1 LFFSCLYGSTST
13 AELDSGVFWLAHTIM
28 ISRSLLRR
36 TQYVSPYM
44 IMRSRLASTAGP
56 PPPPSTSGSQHPRA
70 QLEES
75 ARPET
80 TSSPDA
86 QPSTSTSR
94 SGDQSQDDQPANAIL
109 VRELDPSIPRITP
122 FHTYRFFVALEKT
135 FPTPIARTLMK
146 STRSLL
152 VDRLLRI
159 RREALDVKDMDNVS
173 PLMKQR

>member
-1 LFFSCLYGSTST
+1 
-13 AELDSGVFWLAHTIM
+13 M

-56 PPPPSTSGSQHPRA
+56 PPPPSSQHPRA

-75 ARPET
+75 ARPEA
-80 TSSPDA
+80 TSSPDPQSSA
-86 QPSTSTSR
+86 STSR
-94 SGDQSQDDQPANAIL
+94 SSDQPQDDQPANAIL

-173 PLMKQR
+173 SLMKQRQKADMNRKSKPICFVRHCLS